1 MERDS
6 GRGYRASASGDGRL
20 TRRAEIKANSPQTAK
35 GFRAPRHLSGMKLIA
50 SLLLLG
56 IGPSMG
62 LACSCA
68 PGSGCWSVSTE
79 GLEFVGKA
87 TKVHAA
93 GGGAVSVDF
102 AVSEAFGKLSG
113 KTALTVYT
121 NAQSTACGYPFRL
134 GVEYFVSANSIESKL
149 WANSCGPTRP
159 AIVAAAMIRQARAI
173 HTGQPPA
180 RLFGFIGTEPY
191 PGVSPLSRLEA
202 KPAASIAVTA
212 VGRTGEFRTATVADG
227 SFEFTGLPESTYHL
241 RVQLPKDLFI
251 WWASANLHREYA
263 VSPGKMCEADFP
275 LYPKDDPFAA
285 NQPR

>member
-1 MERDS
+1 
-6 GRGYRASASGDGRL
+6 
-20 TRRAEIKANSPQTAK
+20 
-35 GFRAPRHLSGMKLIA
+35 MKLIA
-50 SLLLLG
+50 SFLLLG
-56 IGPSMG
+56 IGPSMV

-68 PGSGCWSVSTE
+68 PGSECWSVSAP

-87 TKVHAA
+87 TKIYAA

-113 KTALTVYT
+113 KTALTVHT
-121 NAQSTACGYPFRL
+121 NAESTACGYPFRL
-134 GVEYFVSANSIESKL
+134 GAEYFVSVNSVESNL
-149 WANSCGPTRP
+149 WASSCGPTRP
-159 AIVAAAMIRQARAI
+159 AAVAAALIRQARAI
-173 HTGQPPA
+173 HAGRPPA
-180 RLFGFIGTEPY
+180 RIFGFIGTEPY

-202 KPAASIAVTA
+202 MPAASIAVTA
-212 VGRTGEFRTATVADG
+212 VGRAGEFRAYTAGDG

-251 WWASANLHREYA
+251 WWASNKLNREYA

-275 LYPKDDPFAA
+275 LYPKGDPFAG